1 MPRQTI
7 YSEEIQEI
15 MGRIPGWVVRWGL
28 IVLFFLFLLI
38 MGITWF
44 VRYPE
49 TISAPIVLTTLN
61 PPADLIARSS
71 NKIEYI
77 LVKDG
82 ASVKKD
88 DVVAVLYN
96 TGDFRSVLELE
107 NILMQKGEDWK
118 FYFSEDFLRKDY
130 SLGELQSYYIQFV
143 KQCLLYDH
151 YLQTD
156 FTVRKQRLIEANIVK
171 TQQTIESQNQQMSL
185 LEKDME
191 FENRNLERDSL
202 LLHSEALTPA
212 DYERTRQSVLQKQIA
227 LLSQNTV
234 ITSTEANLINMEQQL
249 LELQIQRDN
258 ETTNYLVQLSETRE
272 QLLMQ
277 INLWKEKYI
286 LQSPIEGKV
295 TFTKYWSNNQN
306 VISGERLASVVPDD
320 SLQIIGKM
328 YIPSQGFAKVKPGQ
342 IVNVKL
348 NGFPYMEY
356 GILKGRI
363 RSLSSIPEVEGYA
376 AEVAFE
382 KGLISSYN
390 TRLKFIQQMDG
401 TGDIITKDQR
411 LLERFLSPLK
421 SAIKNDL

>member
-7 YSEEIQEI
+7 YSEEVQEI

-107 NILMQKGEDWK
+107 NILLQKGEDWK
-118 FYFSEDFLRKDY
+118 LYFSKDFLRKDY

-156 FTVRKQRLIEANIVK
+156 FTVRKQKLIEANIVK
-171 TQQTIESQNQQMSL
+171 TQQTIESQNQQISL
-185 LEKDME
+185 LKKDME

-258 ETTNYLVQLSETRE
+258 ETTNYQVQLSEARE

-295 TFTKYWSNNQN
+295 TFTKYWSSNQN

-411 LLERFLSPLK
+411 LLERFLSPLR

>member
-7 YSEEIQEI
+7 YSEEVQEI

-77 LVKDG
+77 LVEDG

-107 NILMQKGEDWK
+107 NILLQKGEDWK
-118 FYFSEDFLRKDY
+118 LYFSKDFLRKDY

-156 FTVRKQRLIEANIVK
+156 FTVQKQKLIEANIFK

-185 LEKDME
+185 LKKDME

-258 ETTNYLVQLSETRE
+258 ETTNYQVQLSEARE

-295 TFTKYWSNNQN
+295 TFTKYWSSNQN

-390 TRLKFIQQMDG
+390 TQLKFIQQMDG

-411 LLERFLSPLK
+411 LLERFLSPLR

>member
-7 YSEEIQEI
+7 YSEEVQEI

-107 NILMQKGEDWK
+107 NILLQKGEDWK
-118 FYFSEDFLRKDY
+118 LYFSKDFLRKDY

-156 FTVRKQRLIEANIVK
+156 FTVQKQKLIEANIVK

-185 LEKDME
+185 LKKDME

-258 ETTNYLVQLSETRE
+258 ETTNYQVQLSEARE

-295 TFTKYWSNNQN
+295 TFTKYWSSNQN

-356 GILKGRI
+356 GILKGKI
-363 RSLSSIPEVEGYA
+363 HSLSSIPEVEGYA

>member
-1 MPRQTI
+1 M
-7 YSEEIQEI
+7 
-15 MGRIPGWVVRWGL
+15 L
-28 IVLFFLFLLI
+28 
-38 MGITWF
+38 
-44 VRYPE
+44 
-49 TISAPIVLTTLN
+49 
-61 PPADLIARSS
+61 
-71 NKIEYI
+71 YI
-77 LVKDG
+77 
-82 ASVKKD
+82 
-88 DVVAVLYN
+88 
-96 TGDFRSVLELE
+96 
-107 NILMQKGEDWK
+107 
-118 FYFSEDFLRKDY
+118 
-130 SLGELQSYYIQFV
+130 
-143 KQCLLYDH
+143 
-151 YLQTD
+151 
-156 FTVRKQRLIEANIVK
+156 FTVQKQKLIEANIFK

-185 LEKDME
+185 LKKDME

-258 ETTNYLVQLSETRE
+258 ETTNYQVQLSEARE

-295 TFTKYWSNNQN
+295 TFTKYWSSNQN

-356 GILKGRI
+356 GILKGKI
-363 RSLSSIPEVEGYA
+363 HSLSSIPEVEGYA